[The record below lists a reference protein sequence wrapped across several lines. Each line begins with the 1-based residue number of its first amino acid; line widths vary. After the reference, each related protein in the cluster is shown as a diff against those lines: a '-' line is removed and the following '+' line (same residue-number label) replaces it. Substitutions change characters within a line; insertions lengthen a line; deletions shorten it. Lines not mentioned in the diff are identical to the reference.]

1 MVERSEVPV
10 DATGLVPDG
19 LVDAFWQYEDAL
31 MTDDLAR
38 LDALFAPGPGTLRG
52 DAAGLL
58 VGHDAISAFR
68 RGRGGAPKRTV
79 LGVHIRPVDADDA
92 LVVAEISPHTGGRGQ
107 QTQLWRRGID
117 GWHVVA
123 AHVSGPAPAV
133 DSRIWR
139 VVGTPLLTGA
149 QEGPLAGARV
159 AVKDLFAVAGQRIG
173 GGVPAYFAEAR
184 EETGNAPAVQQLL
197 DAGAVVTGIARTDE
211 FAYSIAGANPH
222 YGTPPN
228 GAVPGALPGGSSSGP
243 ATAVATGQADIGLAT
258 DTAGSIRVPA
268 SYQGI
273 WGLRTTHGV
282 VPTGGLLP
290 LAPSFDTVGWLTRDV
305 ETLLRVAAVALPHG
319 DGVPRE
325 VAIVPELL
333 AGVDAEGASIFR
345 GLLDRL
351 VAEGRLPAV
360 EEVELGDLDET
371 FAAFRTVQA
380 AEAWRAHGEW
390 LGAHPGAVSGAVA
403 ERFRIASEVTET
415 EEAEA
420 RAVLSV
426 RRSELRRVLA
436 ERTLLLPAAASIAPQ
451 TTASSA
457 DIDRARTATLRI
469 TCLAGVAGA
478 PSVSAPLA
486 VLGRAPLGLALVGS
500 PGSDRSLVAAA
511 AALA

>member
-1 MVERSEVPV
+1 MAERPDVPV
-10 DATGLVPDG
+10 DVTGLVPDG
-19 LVDAFWQYEDAL
+19 LVHAFWQYEDAL
-31 MTDDLAR
+31 MTDDIAR

-58 VGHDAISAFR
+58 IGHDAISSFR
-68 RGRGGAPKRTV
+68 RGRGGAPKRTI
-79 LGVHIRPVDADDA
+79 LGVHIRPIDADDA
-92 LVVAEISPHTGGRGQ
+92 LVIAEISARSGGRGQ

-117 GWHVVA
+117 GWQVIA

-133 DSRIWR
+133 DARIWR
-139 VVGTPLLTGA
+139 VVGTPLVAGA
-149 QEGPLAGARV
+149 EDGPLVGSRV

-173 GGVPAYFAEAR
+173 GGVPAYLAESR
-184 EETGNAPAVQQLL
+184 EKNANAPALQQLL
-197 DAGAVVTGIARTDE
+197 DAGAAVTGIARTDE

-243 ATAVATGQADIGLAT
+243 ASAVATGQADIGLAT

-268 SYQGI
+268 SYQGL
-273 WGLRTTHGV
+273 WGLRTTHGA
-282 VPTGGLLP
+282 VPTGRLLP
-290 LAPSFDTVGWLTRDV
+290 LAPSFDTVGWITRDA
-305 ETLLRVAAVALPHG
+305 ETLSRVASVALPQG
-319 DGVPRE
+319 DDVPRE
-325 VAIVPELL
+325 VAIVPGLL
-333 AGVDAEGASIFR
+333 AELDADVVSAFH
-345 GLLDRL
+345 GLLGRL
-351 VAEGRLPAV
+351 VAEGRLPSI
-360 EEVELGDLDET
+360 EDVELGDLDET

-390 LGAHPGAVSGAVA
+390 LGVHPGAVSGAVA
-403 ERFRIASEVTET
+403 ERFRIASEVTDT

-451 TTASSA
+451 TTASPA
-457 DIDRARTATLRI
+457 EVDRARTATLRL

-478 PSVSAPLA
+478 PSISAPLLT
-486 VLGRAPLGLALVGS
+486 LGRAPLGLALVGA
-500 PGSDRSLVAAA
+500 PGSDRALVAAA